1 MPGLVG
7 FISDNTADGRLLDRM
22 VSSIMHEEWFKV
34 DRYLSP
40 PFNIA
45 RVHLGIYNPEP
56 QPFFN
61 EDRSLCIFMGG
72 RVYGYDEE
80 RKRLESKHHFASD
93 SDPEFCLHLY
103 EEMGTE
109 SFRRLNGDFVLLI
122 CDLERKTAILANDRD
137 CLRNVYYT
145 AHGGALLFAPE
156 AKAILQD
163 GTFKRGLDVETL
175 AMFLAWGEFW
185 DDRTLFEG
193 MQFLPPASIL
203 TYSKGQVTR
212 TRYWDLCYQPDY
224 GLSDESIVE
233 QLTEA
238 IRRAVAIR
246 MKEPLRYGISLSG
259 GLDSRCVL
267 AAVDPEKRK
276 GLTTLTYG
284 SLDCDEVRIAEKV
297 AKKAVTTQRSIEIT
311 PQLIIQNAE
320 QEVWLSDGR
329 NSIHVSFFHPVF
341 ESIRSDVDV
350 VFDGLEFGAMA
361 GGSILRRHRVQGQT
375 KDDLF
380 RDVQRDRRL
389 FGDDELLRL
398 FAPKY
403 HRLVREAP
411 AKAFEMQYSK
421 ITNTDPRTLFDEF
434 FWRTHL
440 AYWSTWHVYVL
451 NLLEMSFPTV
461 DNGVVATIYRIPPE
475 KRLNHRVYRPFL
487 KHLSPQLA
495 SISYNRTMLPPTWP
509 LVFWDAG
516 RAYRFGKER
525 LKEKVYRA
533 SKGKIY
539 LRNNR
544 RYIDEVG
551 WMRTNEDWRSYLRR
565 LLLADNSASREYLD
579 QGHIRRL
586 IQQHEDGICD
596 NSAKILHLATL
607 ELFLGLF
614 LQR

>member
-1 MPGLVG
+1 
-7 FISDNTADGRLLDRM
+7 
-22 VSSIMHEEWFKV
+22 MHEQWYRV
-34 DRYLSP
+34 DRYISS

-45 RVHLGIYNPEP
+45 RVHLGIFNPEP
-56 QPFFN
+56 QPIFN
-61 EDRSLCIFMGG
+61 EDRSLCIFMEGK
-72 RVYGYDEE
+72 VYGYDQDK
-80 RKRLESKHHFASD
+80 RRLEEKHHFISNND
-93 SDPEFCLHLY
+93 SEFCLHLY
-103 EEMGTE
+103 EEMGME

-122 CDLERKTAILANDRD
+122 CDLERKTALLANDRN

-145 AHGGALLFAPE
+145 ARDGALLFAPE

-163 GTFKRGLDVETL
+163 GTVKTELDVETL

-193 MQFLPPASIL
+193 IQFLPPASIL

-224 GLSDESIVE
+224 GLSDEAIVE

-238 IRRAVAIR
+238 TRSAVAIR
-246 MKEPLRYGISLSG
+246 MTEPLRYGISLSG

-284 SLDCDEVRIAEKV
+284 PLDCDEVRIAEKV
-297 AKKAVTTQRSIEIT
+297 AKKAGTTQRSIEIT

-320 QEVWLSDGR
+320 QEVWLSEGR

-380 RDVQRDRRL
+380 CDVQRDRRL

-411 AKAFEMQYSK
+411 AKAFEMQYGK
-421 ITNTDPRTLFDEF
+421 ITNTDPMTLFDEF

-440 AYWSTWHVYVL
+440 VYWSTWHVYML
-451 NLLEMSFPTV
+451 DLLEMSYPTV
-461 DNGVVATIYRIPPE
+461 DNNLVATIYSIPPE
-475 KRLNHRVYRPFL
+475 KRLNHRIYRSFL
-487 KHLSPQLA
+487 KQLSPQFA
-495 SISYNRTMLPPTWP
+495 SVPYNRTMLPPNWP
-509 LVFWDAG
+509 LALWNVG
-516 RAYRFGKER
+516 RAYQFGKEK
-525 LKEKVYRA
+525 LKEKAYRA
-533 SKGKIY
+533 SKGMIY
-539 LRNNR
+539 LPNKR

-551 WMRTNEDWRSYLRR
+551 WMRRNEDWKSYLSG

-579 QGHIRRL
+579 QGHIRCL

-596 NSAKILHLATL
+596 NSAKVLHLATF
-607 ELFLGLF
+607 ELFLRQF
-614 LQR
+614 LRH